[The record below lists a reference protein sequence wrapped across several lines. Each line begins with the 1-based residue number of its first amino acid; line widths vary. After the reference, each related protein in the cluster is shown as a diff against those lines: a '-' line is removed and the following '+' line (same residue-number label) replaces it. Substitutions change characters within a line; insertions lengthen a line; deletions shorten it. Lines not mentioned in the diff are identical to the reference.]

1 MFVKICGIT
10 NETDALLAVALG
22 ADAIGF
28 IFAPSPR
35 QMTAKAVADITK
47 RLPED
52 ILTIGVFRNT
62 PSEQVIDT
70 VYTAGLKGAQL
81 HGVET
86 KQECRTIAAS
96 LSFVIKA
103 FSFEMPQLS
112 EANDY
117 PVHAIMIDGISPGS
131 GEIYDYDRA
140 GSFPVSSRLIL
151 AGGLN
156 ADNVADAV
164 RKVQPWGVDVASGVE
179 EKPGI
184 KDPRKLRLFIK
195 NAKASLEGDGK

>member
-10 NETDALLAVALG
+10 NETDALLAIALG

-28 IFAPSPR
+28 VFAPSPR
-35 QMTAKAVADITK
+35 QMRPKAVADIVK

-52 ILTIGVFRNT
+52 TMTIGVFRNI
-62 PSEQVIDT
+62 PSEQVIED

-81 HGVET
+81 HGRET
-86 KQECRTIAAS
+86 KQDCKEIAS
-96 LSFVIKA
+96 SVSFVIKA
-103 FSFEMPQLS
+103 FSFDMPQLS

-117 PVHAIMIDGISPGS
+117 PVHAIMIDGVSPGS
-131 GEIYDYDRA
+131 GEVYDYDRV
-140 GSFPVSSRLIL
+140 GSFPISSRLIL

-156 ADNVADAV
+156 ADNVADV
-164 RKVQPWGVDVASGVE
+164 VKKVQPWGVDVSSGVE

-195 NAKASLEGDGK
+195 NAKESLDKKTH